1 MPSSGAGG
9 RQIPPADGTAGFC
22 LLYARIGVQDCVA
35 VRKEAEVESFVHPEE
50 EHMSDRNDSTAVTK
64 PVQPA
69 RRRLLK
75 AAGIA
80 AGGAA
85 LSAPFIRNA
94 AAAETTT
101 WKVQT
106 SWPAGVGLQTFK
118 TWCAGIKEKTGG
130 ELEFKGFAAKEVVGD
145 LEHAV
150 PYPVQQLEV
159 ADHLFGRGK
168 ERRARGDEFVH
179 AVLGR

>member
-1 MPSSGAGG
+1 MN
-9 RQIPPADGTAGFC
+9 
-22 LLYARIGVQDCVA
+22 DC
-35 VRKEAEVESFVHPEE
+35 
-50 EHMSDRNDSTAVTK
+50 NDSPAVTK

-118 TWCAGIKEKTGG
+118 TWAR
-130 ELEFKGFAAKEVVGD
+130 D
-145 LEHAV
+145 D
-150 PYPVQQLEV
+150 Q
-159 ADHLFGRGK
+159 GK
-168 ERRARGDEFVH
+168 DRRRARVQ
-179 AVLGR
+179 AVSRPRKSSATSSCSTASRTACSRR